1 MNKITVY
8 LAFIAVLAGSNR
20 ALPAVVISESTN
32 PSQFTGNTVG
42 DHSRFYQ
49 VITANVGDWP
59 GWYINSL
66 TVGGFSSASSSF
78 NPSSDTFTLRFYNA
92 SGVRI
97 GSEYT
102 DTATSALSSTATFG
116 RYFFTV
122 TFDLP
127 TETIIVPDASS
138 FYYSVA
144 SASGLN
150 MFFKPGNTN
159 YGNGWGTGIG
169 WASAINTGSFLG
181 NTTTG
186 LTLDATMVP
195 EPSAGALLVL
205 GLGGVMA
212 LRRVRRKAD

>member
-8 LAFIAVLAGSNR
+8 LAFIAVLAGSSR
-20 ALPAVVISESTN
+20 AFPAVVISESSN
-32 PSQFTGNTVG
+32 PSQFTANTVG

-66 TVGGFSSASSSF
+66 TVGGFGSSNPSF
-78 NPSSDTFTLRFYNA
+78 DPSSDTFTLRFYNA

-150 MFFKPGNTN
+150 MFTRPANAN
-159 YGNGWGTGIG
+159 YGNGWGTGMG
-169 WASAINTGSFLG
+169 WAGAINTGGYLG
-181 NTTTG
+181 NLTTGG

-195 EPSAGALLVL
+195 EPSAFSLLVA
-205 GLGGVMA
+205 GLGGLA
-212 LRRVRRKAD
+212 ILRRRRK